1 MIRRQDYLLCDHAAG
16 DAIAGVA
23 RGVGLV
29 VVSFGVDHDG
39 GATVAEKRIHSV
51 AESHVVILERK
62 PGFSFGID
70 REVPHVAGVVPF
82 WTVQPMLL
90 ARRIEMRSG
99 GFEIRRIALGSLM
112 KVDGMLAR
120 WKINEIQF
128 QNDARALLR

>member
-1 MIRRQDYLLCDHAAG
+1 
-16 DAIAGVA
+16 
-23 RGVGLV
+23 
-29 VVSFGVDHDG
+29 
-39 GATVAEKRIHSV
+39 
-51 AESHVVILERK
+51 
-62 PGFSFGID
+62 
-70 REVPHVAGVVPF
+70 VPF